1 MSVVLS
7 ELNNGVLRL
16 TMNRP
21 TKKNALTQELYGLL
35 ADGILEAQ
43 DNADIRVIMITGAGD
58 AFTAGNDLS
67 DFAAGDRD
75 KGEELPVGRF
85 LRSLVENDKP
95 LIAAVNGVAVGVGVT
110 MLLHTDLVYAGESA
124 SFQVPFTNLGLVPE
138 AASSLLLP
146 LTVGIQRANELFLL
160 GNRIDAAE
168 AEKIGLVL
176 RTVADGELLDVA
188 NKAAAQL
195 AAKAPTALKLT
206 KQLVRQS
213 KETLKQRMADES
225 VHFGAQLKSP
235 EFAEAATAFAE
246 RRPADFSK
254 IG

>member
-1 MSVVLS
+1 MSVALS
-7 ELNNGVLRL
+7 ELSNGVLRL

-21 TKKNALTQELYGLL
+21 TKKNALTQEMYGLL
-35 ADGILEAQ
+35 ADGILNAQ
-43 DNADIRVIMITGAGD
+43 NNPDIRVILITGAGD

-67 DFAAGDRD
+67 DFAGGDRD
-75 KGEELPVGRF
+75 KDEELPVARF

-160 GNRIDAAE
+160 GNRIDAVE

-176 RTVADGELLDVA
+176 RAVADGELLDVA

-225 VHFGAQLKSP
+225 VHFSAQLQSP
-235 EFAEAATAFAE
+235 EFAEAAAAFAE

-254 IG
+254 IA

>member
-1 MSVVLS
+1 MSVALS
-7 ELNNGVLRL
+7 ELSNGVLRL

-21 TKKNALTQELYGLL
+21 TKKNALTQEMYGLL
-35 ADGILEAQ
+35 ADGILNAQ
-43 DNADIRVIMITGAGD
+43 DNPDIRVILITGAGD

-67 DFAAGDRD
+67 DFAGGDRD
-75 KGEELPVGRF
+75 KGEELPVARF

-110 MLLHTDLVYAGESA
+110 MLLHTDLVYAGASA

-168 AEKIGLVL
+168 AEKIGLIL
-176 RTVADGELLDVA
+176 RAVADDELLDVA

-235 EFAEAATAFAE
+235 EFAEAVTAFAE

-254 IG
+254 IA